1 MDDLGGKPPI
11 FGNTHIIS
19 QVSVLIIRAVAQ
31 SAFWLLLLIA
41 SSTLLGHPNDDM
53 LMVYLNWNDNFT
65 SLPWCHSNGVHAFFL
80 HKLEELHKP
89 QVKNI
94 PRTKS
99 HRLLLAPRTNGF
111 NKNVLVPGFFE
122 LSFLFQPQVGNPS
135 WTWLWGSRWC
145 VCGCSYTYI

>member
-1 MDDLGGKPPI
+1 MDDLGGKTPI

-65 SLPWCHSNGVHAFFL
+65 YLPWGHSNRVHVFSGS
-80 HKLEELHKP
+80 KLEELQKP
-89 QVKNI
+89 QVKKHPPYQI
-94 PRTKS
+94 TPSFIGAKDKRFQQKRPRA
-99 HRLLLAPRTNGF
+99 RLLRTF
-111 NKNVLVPGFFE
+111 LP
-122 LSFLFQPQVGNPS
+122 LSASGGQSQLNLTLGGVGGVS
-135 WTWLWGSRWC
+135 
-145 VCGCSYTYI
+145 VDVVI

>member
-1 MDDLGGKPPI
+1 MDDLGGKTPI

-65 SLPWCHSNGVHAFFL
+65 SLPWGHSNRVHVFFRTQIG
-80 HKLEELHKP
+80 KTP
-89 QVKNI
+89 QTSNI
-94 PRTKS
+94 SR
-99 HRLLLAPRTNGF
+99 
-111 NKNVLVPGFFE
+111 
-122 LSFLFQPQVGNPS
+122 SFLQLKKHPPYQITPSSCQASSNFPSSFSLRWAIPVERDFGGVGRVVS
-135 WTWLWGSRWC
+135 
-145 VCGCSYTYI
+145 VDVVI